1 MKGSVALKIYKESE
15 RLLKP
20 YNTKNSTSIAGAIF
34 ISVVRFVRAD
44 GKTS

>member
-34 ISVVRFVRAD
+34 CFCYFRIID
-44 GKTS
+44 EKTP